1 MKLFPFMHPR
11 MFGSLF
17 FLSICL
23 FGYMADGLALVIST
37 VDSQGM
43 PFQPKETIASNPDT
57 LLELM
62 RHELRKG
69 NTGSLSTLAQRVLLL
84 KPDNSE
90 AHAFAAIAHAAQD
103 EAQKAETALAKTRT
117 TGADPGLYALY
128 AEAMI
133 LRLQKKY
140 DAAITK
146 SEEAIRIDATHPYPH
161 NILGRIYFDKQ
172 NYQQAI
178 ECFQKAASLEPDF
191 IPAYTNM
198 GSAALLAGDIAAAER
213 HFARA
218 IELDSSSSTA
228 HFGLATLYETKGN
241 YDYAALNLAACCKTG
256 SCDADLLTRLGDL
269 QIKGGLYTEALAT
282 GKQMKDREIPKAYI
296 VMADA
301 ALHLGK
307 YQEALAYARQASADD
322 PAALYISGFASM
334 LEGQHD
340 VALTTMKKVLDKN
353 SQHFGAY
360 AARLVLEFY
369 LDGKMNLKG
378 DASQWGQGPDRLIY
392 YLEGNNAAF
401 AENSALALEKWQK
414 AENVIPGFTLKG
426 IKADNL
432 RVGLNKEELK
442 HLNLGML
449 FYLNNLPEAA
459 QKEFDKALK
468 LNEKSIFAN
477 YWSAQ
482 VHLKTNKREDAIA
495 AYEKSLV
502 GAPDFFAALYTI
514 GELKFLAGKADQ
526 AVPYYKQAIKIDKTP
541 GVLLRLGL
549 YYESQKQFED
559 AAGYYRQIISGYPD
573 LFIGYNQ
580 LAWLYAKQGIK
591 LSEAMDLAQKA
602 DKLQPGN
609 ASILD
614 TMGWILF
621 HNKNYTQAKKLFEQS
636 LDITPGNPTV
646 LYHLGLVQQAQGEP
660 NEAQKSLQT
669 ALNSK
674 VEFEESEEVKKILES
689 LAKGTSAR

>member
-1 MKLFPFMHPR
+1 MIRFPLAHSRLCGLLLFT
-11 MFGSLF
+11 
-17 FLSICL
+17 LSV
-23 FGYMADGLALVIST
+23 FVNTPEGAALVIST
-37 VDSQGM
+37 VDSQGG
-43 PFQPKETIASNPDT
+43 PFQMKSSTESNPDA
-57 LLELM
+57 LLEIM

-69 NTGSLSTLAQRVLLL
+69 NTGSLSTLAQRVLLV
-84 KPDNSE
+84 KPDSSE
-90 AHAFAAIAHAAQD
+90 AYAFAAIAHAAQD

-117 TGADPGLYALY
+117 SGADPGLYILY

-133 LRLQKKY
+133 LRLHKKY
-140 DAAITK
+140 DVAITK
-146 SEEAIRIDATHPYPH
+146 SEEAIRLDPTHPYPQ
-161 NILGRIYFDKQ
+161 NILGRVYFDKQ
-172 NYQQAI
+172 EYQKAL
-178 ECFQKAASLEPDF
+178 EYFQKAASLEPDF

-198 GSAALLAGDIAAAER
+198 GSTALLAGDLTAAER

-218 IELDSSSSTA
+218 IELDSNSFTA
-228 HFGLATLYETKGN
+228 HFGLATLYETKEN

-256 SCDADLLTRLGDL
+256 SCDAELLTRLGDL

-282 GKQMKDREIPKAYI
+282 GQQMQDKGIPRASI
-296 VMADA
+296 TMADA
-301 ALHLGK
+301 ALHLGRS
-307 YQEALAYARQASADD
+307 QEALTYARQAPADD

-378 DASQWGQGPDRLIY
+378 DANQWSQGTDRLIY

-401 AENSALALEKWQK
+401 AGNSAIALEKWHK
-414 AENVIPGFTLKG
+414 AENVIPGFTIKG

-432 RVGLNKEELK
+432 KIGLGKEELK
-442 HLNLGML
+442 HLNLGTL

-459 QKEFDKALK
+459 QKEFSKALK

-482 VHLKTNKREDAIA
+482 VDLKMNKREEAIA

-502 GAPDFFAALYTI
+502 AAPDFFAALYTI
-514 GELKFLAGKADQ
+514 GELKFLTGKADL
-526 AVPYYKQAIKIDKTP
+526 AVPYYKRAMKIEKSP

-549 YYESQKQFED
+549 YHESQKQFEE
-559 AAGYYRQIISGYPD
+559 AGAYYQQIISGYPD
-573 LFIGYNQ
+573 LFLGYNQ

-591 LSEAMDLAQKA
+591 LSEAMDLAKKA

-621 HNKNYTQAKKLFEQS
+621 HNKGYPQAKKMLEQS

-646 LYHLGLVQQAQGEP
+646 LYHLGAVQLALGMKE
-660 NEAQKSLQT
+660 EAKKSLQT
-669 ALNSK
+669 ALGSK
-674 VEFEESEEVKKILES
+674 ITFEEMEDAKKVLHTLE
-689 LAKGTSAR
+689 K